1 LSVSAAALLTLG
13 VAACGGEDPAATPAT
28 AAPLPSVDDD
38 PDARTQLAGRAA
50 LAQDH
55 AFAGLYTLDDGGA
68 QPRNVVATVGA
79 DGTWKVDVSG
89 GALGGTADVSI
100 VSVPTGVYQCTMSS
114 PANPITPTC
123 IKIAEAG
130 KRVPAA
136 YDPRVERLFRQWLS
150 VFTDRQ
156 APLSVSAVQPL
167 TGAQGDCF
175 SVDSISASLKAPVDI
190 GIYCYAGDGL
200 LTAARVGFGVL
211 KLVSVVNGPATVPL
225 PGPEVAGEP
234 MGLDS
239 PPPAPAAPGP
249 SGTAPPATGTT
260 GTAPPATGT
269 TGTPPPA

>member
-100 VSVPTGVYQCTMSS
+100 VQNADGVFQCGLPSS
-114 PANPITPTC
+114 TTPITPAC
-123 IKIAEAG
+123 VLVAERG
-130 KRVPAA
+130 KRVPHE
-136 YDPRVERLFRQWLS
+136 YDPKVERLFGRGLS
-150 VFTDRQ
+150 VLTDRQ
-156 APLSVSAVQPL
+156 APLSVTAAEPL
-167 TGAQGDCF
+167 PGAQGSCYT
-175 SVDSISASLKAPVDI
+175 VDSIQASLDAPVDV
-190 GIYCYAGDGL
+190 GIYCYAEDGL
-200 LTAARVGFGVL
+200 FTAARVGFGTL
-211 KLVSVVNGPATVPL
+211 TLTSVAAAPATVVLPAPVTSGPPL
-225 PGPEVAGEP
+225 G
-234 MGLDS
+234 MDS
-239 PPPAPAAPGP
+239 PPPPPPSPSAAVQP
-249 SGTAPPATGTT
+249 SASTT
-260 GTAPPATGT
+260 G
-269 TGTPPPA
+269 